1 MSPTLVRRLLIVAAV
16 LVLGA
21 VNWSILAKERIKT
34 NGERIF
40 LALAPVDPRSLM
52 QGDYMALRFEI
63 ANGIPTVASG
73 SVALRVDSNGVATLD
88 PDAGAQGLR
97 MRYRIRNGQVWLGTN
112 AYFFEEGT
120 ARQYEGARYGEFR
133 VDRDSGEA
141 VLVGLADEHLEKL
154 GTLLPGNEQ
163 G

>member
-1 MSPTLVRRLLIVAAV
+1 MKSTFSRVLLVVGAV

-21 VNWSILAKERIKT
+21 VNWSILGKERIKT

-63 ANGIPTVASG
+63 ADRISPAASG
-73 SVALRVDSNGVATLD
+73 TAPLLVETNGVASLN
-88 PDAGAQGLR
+88 PDVDADGLR
-97 MRYRIRNGQVWLGTN
+97 IRYRMRHGQIWLGTN

-120 ARQYEGARYGEFR
+120 AERYNGARYGEFR
-133 VDRDSGEA
+133 IDRASGEA
-141 VLVGLADEHLEKL
+141 VLVGLANEKL
-154 GTLLPGNEQ
+154 KRL
-163 G
+163 